1 MIRAIQNEYMPDKV
15 SPPGE
20 TLLETLETVGMS
32 QAELAERTG
41 RPKKTINEIVNGKSP
56 ITSDTALQ
64 FERVLGVPA
73 RFWNERERIYQEYL
87 ARARDRKAMEIQ
99 IEWIDVF
106 PHKEM
111 VRREW
116 IRKGNTPLEQLIIL
130 LKFFGVAS
138 PKQWDEIWHVQLFHF
153 RKSDKKQVDEGALT
167 AWLRRGEIE
176 AQEIQTKPFEADK
189 FKQALSKIRELTNN
203 DPEIFQPQLVE
214 LAAEAGV
221 AVVFVP
227 EFPNTHVWGATR
239 WLRPDKALIQLSLRY
254 KTDDHLWFT
263 FFHEAGHVLLHGK
276 RDVFIESDN
285 EKDEREAQAN
295 RFAANW
301 LIPASE
307 LDAFMQMQD
316 KSKLGISR
324 FATRIGISPGIVVGR
339 LQHEGYLPHSHCN
352 ELKRRFEWE

>member
-1 MIRAIQNEYMPDKV
+1 MIKAIHNEYVPDFV

-20 TLLETLETVGMS
+20 TLLETLETVGMT

-41 RPKKTINEIVNGKSP
+41 RPKKTINEIVNGKVP

-64 FERVLGVPA
+64 FERVLGEPA
-73 RFWNERERIYQEYL
+73 RFWSERERLYQEYL
-87 ARARDRKAMEIQ
+87 ARERDRNVMQKQ

-106 PHKEM
+106 PTKEL
-111 VRREW
+111 VRRGW
-116 IRKGNTPLEQLIIL
+116 IRRGSSPLEQLIIL
-130 LKFFGVAS
+130 LVFFGVAS
-138 PKQWDEIWHVQLFHF
+138 PKQWHEVWHVQLYRF
-153 RKSDKKQVDEGALT
+153 RKSEKKKIDEGALT

-176 AQEIQTKPFEADK
+176 AQEIETLPFDGDE
-189 FKQALSKIRELTNN
+189 FKQALTEIRALTNQ
-203 DPEIFQPQLVE
+203 DPEVFQPKLVE
-214 LAAEAGV
+214 LAALSGV
-221 AVVFVP
+221 AVVFAP

-301 LIPASE
+301 LIPTSE
-307 LDAFMQMQD
+307 LDAFMQTED
-316 KSKLGISR
+316 KSKQGISR
-324 FATRIGISPGIVVGR
+324 FATRIRVSPGIVVGR

-352 ELKRRFEWE
+352 ELKRRFAWE